1 MKFIKGSPNYCVY
14 NKMNVVTCFINF
26 RKLRDSFDQVQRQLN
41 TQIRTHNLLL
51 DKLRLVKTKISG
63 TSDAVVNIENLV
75 ELIENPES
83 NPDLI
88 SIVDRH
94 KPKERQPEIIE
105 SIGDNVEDSDD
116 KDDAREVI
124 DEGDDDIEEINNN
137 VGGSRPVI
145 PVLLFSCNRVTV
157 SRALDLLISYRPD
170 KEQFPIIVSQDCG
183 HAETRYNL
191 LQ

>member
-1 MKFIKGSPNYCVY
+1 M
-14 NKMNVVTCFINF
+14 
-26 RKLRDSFDQVQRQLN
+26 
-41 TQIRTHNLLL
+41 L

-63 TSDAVVNIENLV
+63 NSDAVVNIENLV

-88 SIVDRH
+88 SIIDRH
-94 KPKERQPEIIE
+94 KPKQRPPDIIE
-105 SIGDNVEDSDD
+105 SIDNRVEESDNRIDDD

-124 DEGDDDIEEINNN
+124 DDDDDIEEVNNN

-183 HAETRYNL
+183 HAETRYL
-191 LQ
+191 GILGIYQMV